1 MKEGVKWGALQQP
14 AQVDRIIGV
23 VSVVL
28 TFCGIMAIDRMIMRH
43 IYLDNAATTPLD
55 SGVKQAMEPY
65 FGDVYGNPNSL
76 HWFGQ
81 QARAAVDRSRE
92 SIANA
97 IGARFREIIFTG
109 SATEANNLAIRGAV
123 HYARTSFEQ
132 CYPEQPMKIIVSAI
146 EHDSVLATARELE
159 KEGVEVVYISVD
171 EQGFADAKKITD
183 ALDERTVL
191 VSVMYANNEIG
202 SIQPIK
208 AIADGIKQFRAREHA
223 LPHYPLLHTDAVQ
236 AFQFLDCT
244 VDELGVDLLTLS
256 AHKIYGPKGIGALYV
271 RTMNTVMHKSGDRVH
286 LIRPRV
292 VGGGQEFGMRSGTEH
307 VAAIAGF
314 SRAVEL
320 AVAHRSGETKRLA
333 QLRALLWDGIQQ
345 VCPDARI
352 NGMEMDTG
360 LRRYDKMQRNGNASA
375 VVTPAEA
382 GVQVKGSRT
391 LNSRLRGDGKS
402 TLPNILNVYFP
413 GKKGGDLLIALDM
426 RGIAVSSGSA
436 CAAFSA
442 KPSHV
447 LAALGFDDTRAGGS
461 LRFSFGRPTTAEDI
475 GHAIDVLREVL

>member
-1 MKEGVKWGALQQP
+1 
-14 AQVDRIIGV
+14 
-23 VSVVL
+23 
-28 TFCGIMAIDRMIMRH
+28 MRH

-55 SGVKQAMEPY
+55 TEVKQAMEPY
-65 FGDVYGNPNSL
+65 FGGPTTGGYGNPNSL
-76 HWFGQ
+76 HWYGQ
-81 QARAAVDRSRE
+81 QARAAIDRSRE
-92 SIANA
+92 TIASA

-123 HYARTSFEQ
+123 HHARASFEQ
-132 CYPEQPMKIIVSAI
+132 CNPGQSMKIIVSAI
-146 EHDSVLATARELE
+146 EHDSVLAVARELE
-159 KEGVEVVYISVD
+159 KEGVEVVCIPVD
-171 EQGFADAKKITD
+171 EWGIVDVKKIAD

-191 VSVMYANNEIG
+191 VSIMYANNEIG

-223 LPHYPLLHTDAVQ
+223 LPHYPLFHTDAAQ

-256 AHKIYGPKGIGALYV
+256 AHKMYGPKGIGALYA

-292 VGGGQEFGMRSGTEH
+292 VGGGQEFGMRSGTEN

-314 SRAVEL
+314 AKAVEL
-320 AVAHRSGETKRLA
+320 AIVHREEEGERVGYLKKM
-333 QLRALLWDGIQQ
+333 LWKGIQE
-345 VCPDARI
+345 VCPSAI
-352 NGMEMDTG
+352 VNGEDLDTG
-360 LRRYDKMQRNGNASA
+360 LRRYASRELA
-375 VVTPAEA
+375 
-382 GVQVKGSRT
+382 S
-391 LNSRLRGDGKS
+391 
-402 TLPNILNVYFP
+402 LPNILNVYFP
-413 GKKGGDLLIALDM
+413 SKKGGELLIALDM

-447 LAALGFDDTRAGGS
+447 LTALGFDDGRAGGS
-461 LRFSFGRPTTAEDI
+461 LRFSFGRHTTTEDI
-475 GHAIDVLREVL
+475 DATIEVIEKVLNMPVNLT